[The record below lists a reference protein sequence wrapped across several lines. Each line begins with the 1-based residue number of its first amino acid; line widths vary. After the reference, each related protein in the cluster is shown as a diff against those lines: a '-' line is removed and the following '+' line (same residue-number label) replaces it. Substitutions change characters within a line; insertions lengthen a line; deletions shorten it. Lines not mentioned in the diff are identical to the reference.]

1 MENNP
6 LRVYNSTLDMIGSTP
21 MLKLSNITKKH
32 NIKCQVFI
40 KLEAFNPGK
49 SVKDRIALHMINEA
63 EKK

>member
-32 NIKCQVFI
+32 NIKC
-40 KLEAFNPGK
+40 
-49 SVKDRIALHMINEA
+49 
-63 EKK
+63 